1 MFSFGKHFTDDSNII
16 LMSKQNKIKQG
27 CANKMATKSSKQA
40 GSPELRSRLPRGAVR
55 DISNELNISWI
66 WAYRVIIGKEKGD
79 PRIVS
84 MALEHAKIEDEKR
97 LRMAGLIERNNK
109 ELQKF
114 I

>member
-1 MFSFGKHFTDDSNII
+1 M
-16 LMSKQNKIKQG
+16 LKQNKIKQD
-27 CANKMATKSSKQA
+27 CANKMAIKSLKQT
-40 GSPELRSRLPRGAVR
+40 GNPELRSRLPRGAVR

-97 LRMAGLIERNNK
+97 ERMAGLIERNNK
-109 ELQKF
+109 ELQK
-114 I
+114 IK